1 MKKIVT
7 LLALVLVTSGIFA
20 QGNLTVNSGGS
31 LTVSETSSLTAAGNL
46 SSTGTVTLNSTADN
60 FSSII
65 VEGTA
70 TGDVIYNRYVNAYSA
85 SAGGGWDGTGSP
97 VAMSI
102 ADFITDN
109 TGVIYQVGD
118 TYALGPFN
126 NFTNQ
131 YEYYTTTTG
140 PSAGAYTA
148 GKGYTMAT
156 TNTNGAT
163 VKYTGA
169 IATTNQSIDVIN
181 NNAANGGVGRRWNFV
196 SNPYPSYINGNTAAG
211 AANFMDVNSAV
222 IDDSFLGL
230 YGWNGSDYDTYNNTT
245 SGAFSIAPGQ
255 GFFIAAASTSNTAL
269 NFTTAM
275 RTTTGSG
282 DFVLGPQPLIYR
294 FALKLYNADVEQAK
308 TQFYFKNG
316 LSLDLDPGYDAGAYN
331 QSTKLSTRLPV
342 GSQEFAFAI
351 NAMGIDALQNAR
363 VPLEIKQNAG
373 QAFRVS
379 IADMELPENTYIYLE
394 DTLNG
399 TFTSLKDQDF
409 ELVAQSDLSG
419 AERFFIVFKDN
430 SVLSSGDALGMSA
443 LNVYKVNKDNFVTI
457 AGINPDLGQID
468 VTLYN
473 ILGMSVR
480 EKALNP
486 TTPTQRVSTDGL
498 ASGLY
503 VVQLRSGNQ
512 VFNKKII
519 VE

>member
-46 SSTGTVTLNSTADN
+46 SNTGTVTLNSTADN

-140 PSAGAYTA
+140 PNAGAFTT

-156 TNTNGAT
+156 TNTDGAT

-181 NNAANGGVGRRWNFV
+181 NNGVNGGVGRRWNFV

-211 AANFMDVNSAV
+211 AANFLDLNSGVLDATYTGV
-222 IDDSFLGL
+222 
-230 YGWNGSDYDTYNNTT
+230 YGWNGSSYDIYNLLDT
-245 SGAFSIAPGQ
+245 AFSIAPGQ

-269 NFTTAM
+269 NFTAAM

-282 DFVLGPQPLIYR
+282 DFVLGPQPLTYYVG
-294 FALKLYNADVEQAK
+294 LKLYNEQTQQAK
-308 TQFYFKNG
+308 TNLYFRDG
-316 LSLDLDPGYDAGAYN
+316 LSLDLDPGYDAGAFN
-331 QSTKLSTRLPV
+331 QSTKLSTRLTQ
-342 GSQEFAFAI
+342 GSQETAFAR
-351 NAMGIDALQNAR
+351 NAMGMEAMQNTR

-379 IADMELPENTYIYLE
+379 IADMELPEDIYVFLE

-457 AGINPDLGQID
+457 AGISPDLGQID
-468 VTLYN
+468 VSLYN
-473 ILGMSVR
+473 ILGMTVR

-486 TTPTQRVSTDGL
+486 TTTTQTISTDGL

>member
-430 SVLSSGDALGMSA
+430 SVLSSGDTLGMSA

-457 AGINPDLGQID
+457 AGISPDLGQID

-503 VVQLRSGNQ
+503 VVQLRSANQ